1 MRLNNPGVLDLARKG
16 PIAYVELG
24 NPGVPHGVMEYH
36 GDLWADAEKL
46 WEQFRQLRHDPA
58 FPKGANMNMYQWVG
72 PQEVRIL
79 TFERG
84 VEDYTLACGTGTG
97 SVAVTL
103 WCQGKLPEGKLTVY
117 NQGGT
122 LAVTIT
128 GQEGRVQTLD
138 LEGPTE
144 IVRVHELEID

>member
-1 MRLNNPGVLDLARKG
+1 M
-16 PIAYVELG
+16 
-24 NPGVPHGVMEYH
+24 
-36 GDLWADAEKL
+36 
-46 WEQFRQLRHDPA
+46 
-58 FPKGANMNMYQWVG
+58 
-72 PQEVRIL
+72 
-79 TFERG
+79 
-84 VEDYTLACGTGTG
+84 
-97 SVAVTL
+97 AVTL

-117 NQGGT
+117 NRGGT